1 MCAPLPPTG
10 STPGR
15 RAVLRASASLP
26 LLLLSGMGGLG
37 AGTVAAA
44 PAGAD
49 GRIGL
54 GEPPVAASVRAP
66 RIHPRQDWA
75 AGRRAT
81 GRLQAEEVR
90 FLLVHHTQTPNT
102 DSRDG
107 VPGRLRGMFAFH
119 TGDKGWPDIAY
130 NFLVDRFGGVW
141 EGRTG
146 SLAGPVRGD
155 ATGGSQGF
163 AQLCCFIGD
172 HTSQAPTPEAMASMS
187 QLLAWLAARY
197 QVGLA
202 ANRQVTFVSRG
213 SNRWPRGRRVTTMP
227 IAAHRDMS
235 VTECPGDA
243 LYPLVRSQLW
253 PQARRLAGAGG
264 QASATQAPET
274 GTAPARPSAGAS
286 GSGSPSS
293 AAGPPTSGYSASPGA
308 SSNPSGGASNH
319 LSRSASAP
327 VGGSTAPAGPTPNTV
342 SNTQSPG
349 LVHDALPVLG
359 VAGIGG
365 GTALA
370 AYALRRGR

>member
-10 STPGR
+10 STPDR

-26 LLLLSGMGGLG
+26 LLLLGGFP
-37 AGTVAAA
+37 ASTAA

-49 GRIGL
+49 ILTGL
-54 GEPPVAASVRAP
+54 GGLVEPPAAAGVSAP

-81 GRLQAEEVR
+81 GSLQREEVR

-107 VPGRLRGMFAFH
+107 VPGRLRGMFTFH

-197 QVGLA
+197 RVGLA

-213 SNRWPRGRRVTTMP
+213 SNRWPRGRRVTTTP

-235 VTECPGDA
+235 LTECPGDA

-253 PQARRLAGAGG
+253 TQARRLAGAGG
-264 QASATQAPET
+264 QASAEAAPQT
-274 GTAPARPSAGAS
+274 GTAVASPSAGAS
-286 GSGSPSS
+286 GSGSAPATAGAATSP
-293 AAGPPTSGYSASPGA
+293 AAGP
-308 SSNPSGGASNH
+308 SSSRPGGASN
-319 LSRSASAP
+319 RSSPSVPATGGAP
-327 VGGSTAPAGPTPNTV
+327 TVAAGPTPSTA
-342 SNTQSPG
+342 SSAQSQS